1 MELFVSPGPPLG
13 AVVSSVQTGCIT
25 YTQAH
30 AIAVER
36 VALGC
41 LDETYKNIRPV
52 PQVPIAVLHGPSRPL
67 LVVLLQF
74 EKLFELKILSFKFDF
89 CF

>member
-1 MELFVSPGPPLG
+1 MAKHLIRALRVPFLSPRLPCPPLG
-13 AVVSSVQTGCIT
+13 VVVSSVQTGCIT

-41 LDETYKNIRPV
+41 LDETYKNIRPS
-52 PQVPIAVLHGPSRPL
+52 PKHPSEQLAPMG
-67 LVVLLQF
+67 VAGWG
-74 EKLFELKILSFKFDF
+74 E
-89 CF
+89 